1 MIKCETM
8 KLGERG
14 SVEAEGDSLQI
25 LSEAKLLFCELI
37 RRHKLSPAAARFAVE
52 TAIEVC
58 KFGDKKCSF
67 SEYVTACDIAEKRVG
82 FDWSKF
88 VEECTGTDF
97 PGRTV
102 GKDDGAPTGD
112 RSVKVYVI
120 KL

>member
-1 MIKCETM
+1 MIKCKTR
-8 KLGERG
+8 KLGER
-14 SVEAEGDSLQI
+14 SFVEAEGDSLQI

-67 SEYVTACDIAEKRVG
+67 PEYVTACNIAEKKAG
-82 FDWSKF
+82 FDWGEF
-88 VEECTGTDF
+88 LREFNVDL
-97 PGRTV
+97 PGFTV

-112 RSVKVYVI
+112 SSVEV
-120 KL
+120 